1 MSRRPGAVAAGLAL
15 VGAMVVGA
23 CTPQY
28 ATPGPVGSASIS
40 APASGTP
47 GVAVPASP
55 IDGVL
60 THIDSTGLTQVTG
73 FDLRTNDGQE
83 IPFMIGTLENGD
95 QFPPGHLAEHLATS
109 SPVRVWF
116 REDGSNLVVY
126 RLEDA
131 PPS

>member
-1 MSRRPGAVAAGLAL
+1 MSRRPPALAAGLAL
-15 VGAMVVGA
+15 AAAMAVGA
-23 CTPQY
+23 CSPRY

-40 APASGTP
+40 APANGTP
-47 GVAVPASP
+47 GAVVPASP
-55 IDGVL
+55 LDGVL

-83 IPFMIGTLENGD
+83 IVFTIGTLENGD

-109 SPVRVWF
+109 SPIRVWF
-116 REDGSNLVVY
+116 REDGSKLVVY

-131 PPS
+131 PAS